1 MDGPDIVRLQTNDHT
16 RLTETR
22 DYLFLLELLRRHR
35 PDWKYY
41 TTLSE
46 DHFKARFFLAED
58 RDGRFFHPLTGQ
70 EVFGNGHWQIKERIR
85 PKKVRDHFFARYR
98 WRDWLQAGIA
108 PDETIRAGRLII
120 WKGGKFKRIRQLIFS
135 LSRRYP
141 LGGRLDQLIES
152 PEAYLQHVAE
162 LIEEASESHRQ
173 DRYFCPL
180 DGVVKPIEIV
190 SSSPAWTWD
199 ELCGREWTSEVC
211 PHCLFGFSTRL
222 TAMN

>member
-1 MDGPDIVRLQTNDHT
+1 MT
-16 RLTETR
+16 LT
-22 DYLFLLELLRRHR
+22 
-35 PDWKYY
+35 
-41 TTLSE
+41 SE
-46 DHFKARFFLAED
+46 RCEICHA
-58 RDGRFFHPLTGQ
+58 
-70 EVFGNGHWQIKERIR
+70 N
-85 PKKVRDHFFARYR
+85 R
-98 WRDWLQAGIA
+98 WRRVQTTMPGPEVAICDGCGSVFSLSDVPPATGVCSSP

-152 PEAYLQHVAE
+152 PEAYLQHVAK
-162 LIEEASESHRQ
+162 LIEEASESDRQ